1 MFGCLFIHT
10 CLCYTTHVSTSRTTY
25 IIVIILVLGT
35 GLWYWNAPEAEIS
48 PASFKVGNEEVF
60 TPETPEQERAI
71 AMPLSRASERITKKP
86 FGIKITPQ
94 ISPVQPERFSG
105 FHTGTDFETFPEEQ
119 GEEVAVFAI
128 CAGKLAVKRIASGY
142 GGVLAQNC
150 ILAGEPV
157 AVVYGHIALGSVTAK
172 VGDELK
178 SGEQIAALGEPGID
192 TDGERKHLHLG
203 IHKGSQVDIRG
214 YVQNQS
220 ELGGWLDFS
229 TSK

>member
-1 MFGCLFIHT
+1 MT
-10 CLCYTTHVSTSRTTY
+10 D
-25 IIVIILVLGT
+25 
-35 GLWYWNAPEAEIS
+35 
-48 PASFKVGNEEVF
+48 SF
-60 TPETPEQERAI
+60 
-71 AMPLSRASERITKKP
+71 
-86 FGIKITPQ
+86 
-94 ISPVQPERFSG
+94 
-105 FHTGTDFETFPEEQ
+105 
-119 GEEVAVFAI
+119 